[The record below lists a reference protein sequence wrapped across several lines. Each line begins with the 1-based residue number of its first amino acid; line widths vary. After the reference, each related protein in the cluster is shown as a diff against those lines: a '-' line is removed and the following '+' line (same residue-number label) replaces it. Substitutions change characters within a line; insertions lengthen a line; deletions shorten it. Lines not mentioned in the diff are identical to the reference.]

1 MRTSDCT
8 AFTKSIFS
16 ITVIFHQ
23 YTTQC
28 FRRGERRR
36 HPCSTEAADGAQHS
50 TSSHG
55 IGWVP
60 RERQLWGEKKEEN
73 LTAVQGKGLQ
83 CKGAAWRKQEGGIKG
98 CSEGIK

>member
-1 MRTSDCT
+1 M
-8 AFTKSIFS
+8 
-16 ITVIFHQ
+16 
-23 YTTQC
+23 
-28 FRRGERRR
+28 
-36 HPCSTEAADGAQHS
+36 
-50 TSSHG
+50 SSHG

-98 CSEGIK
+98 RSEGIK